1 MTIKS
6 TNGSLKIDY
15 KTMKEV
21 ILMSNIKLGVIES
34 IFADII
40 WENAPLTTRQLV
52 NLSAEKLEWK
62 RTTTYTVLKKLCE
75 RGIFSMGSR
84 MVNVLI
90 SKEEFHAIKSEEFVK
105 ENFQSSL
112 PAFIAAFTSRQKLTA
127 EEIKEI
133 RDMVN
138 SMEENM

>member
-1 MTIKS
+1 
-6 TNGSLKIDY
+6 
-15 KTMKEV
+15 
-21 ILMSNIKLGVIES
+21 MSKIKLGVIES

-52 NLSAEKLEWK
+52 NLCEEKLEWK

-75 RGIFSMGSR
+75 RGIFSMENR
-84 MVNVLI
+84 MVDVLI

-112 PAFIAAFTSRQKLTA
+112 PAFIAAFTTRQKLTN
-127 EEIKEI
+127 EELDEI
-133 RDMVN
+133 RNMMD
-138 SMEENM
+138 SMAENM